1 MDVPTLDIASCGL
14 EHLYWIRSN
23 FLQDTLFH
31 HEQAHMASNYSYHT
45 DEYYT
50 SSEESGDS
58 ESLNVWL
65 DTLSKICELD
75 SFWHLRFEGEQT
87 GPSEFW
93 WFKWNTCSWQPC
105 RWCSWG
111 WRRWSSWSWRRHACA
126 ACRMLLVG
134 CRMGFQII
142 FADSGPGHVCYFG
155 PIATEFFSDALGL
168 DCMIT
173 STDELSMTGRLS
185 KPLAVAHHGQRW
197 VPMWWPFSRPDY
209 FASPLLWPVCGKIWT
224 GGWGYTCHETVKKGL
239 WA

>member
-87 GPSEFW
+87 GPSEF
-93 WFKWNTCSWQPC
+93 
-105 RWCSWG
+105 
-111 WRRWSSWSWRRHACA
+111 
-126 ACRMLLVG
+126 
-134 CRMGFQII
+134 
-142 FADSGPGHVCYFG
+142 
-155 PIATEFFSDALGL
+155 
-168 DCMIT
+168 
-173 STDELSMTGRLS
+173 
-185 KPLAVAHHGQRW
+185 
-197 VPMWWPFSRPDY
+197 
-209 FASPLLWPVCGKIWT
+209 
-224 GGWGYTCHETVKKGL
+224 
-239 WA
+239 